1 MKNYEVTEM
10 LKDLNSVIHYDP
22 RWLRDSEN
30 YSYKHKWM
38 EASYKRLNSAM
49 KERGIDTSSL
59 EAAHERFF
67 DESAKKSESP
77 DKINERFGKEL
88 AKAGQTIAEKLNI
101 KTVDMSSY
109 YKSPADDQVREMID
123 DINYEIDSQP
133 AWSAHEY
140 GAIYMKA
147 HYDNM
152 LNAMKDKNMD
162 TSKLE
167 SSYENFISEYQSKD
181 PEKAKAADMKFIDVL
196 SETVMKLADSMGI
209 KDVNIHEAQDK
220 AIEPKSYGKEIEED
234 EIEF

>member
-1 MKNYEVTEM
+1 MKNYEAAEM

-22 RWLRDSEN
+22 RWLRDNEN

-49 KERGIDTSSL
+49 KERGIDTSNL
-59 EAAHERFF
+59 EAAHERFL
-67 DESAKKSESP
+67 DESVKKSESP

-152 LNAMKDKNMD
+152 LNTMKDKNMD

-181 PEKAKAADMKFIDVL
+181 PEKAKAADMNFIDVL
-196 SETVMKLADSMGI
+196 SKTVMKLADSMGI
-209 KDVNIHEAQDK
+209 KDVNIHETQGK
-220 AIEPKSYGKEIEED
+220 AIEPNEKEICED
-234 EIEF
+234 EIDF